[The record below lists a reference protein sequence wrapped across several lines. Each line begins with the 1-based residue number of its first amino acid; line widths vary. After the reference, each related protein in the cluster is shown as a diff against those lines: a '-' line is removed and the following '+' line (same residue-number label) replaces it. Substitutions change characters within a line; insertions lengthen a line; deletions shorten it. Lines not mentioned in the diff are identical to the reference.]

1 MNIIRCQRHMDRPL
15 ATLDDVF
22 SDLFDGFAGHAFR
35 RNGGDWIPALDV
47 ARLDDSV
54 VVKVEVPGLK
64 SEDIELTVENNVLS
78 ISGVRRAEC
87 EETRDAY
94 YHVERGFGSFRRR
107 ISLPAD
113 VDSEKVTADCKDGV
127 LTVTLPKTERA
138 KARKI
143 EVKGE

>member
-1 MNIIRCQRHMDRPL
+1 MNIIRFQRRIGRPL
-15 ATLDDVF
+15 AAIDDVF
-22 SDLFDGFAGHAFR
+22 GDLFERFAG
-35 RNGGDWIPALDV
+35 GGFWRDGSDWVPALDI

-54 VVKVEVPGLK
+54 VVKIDLPGLK
-64 SEDIELTVENNVLS
+64 ADDVELAVEDNVLS
-78 ISGVRRAEC
+78 ISGSRQAES
-87 EETRDAY
+87 DQSQGDH
-94 YHVERGFGSFRRR
+94 YHVERSCGSFCRR

-113 VDSEKVTADCKDGV
+113 VDAAKVTAECKDGV